1 MRSWRKKEIVI
12 VRPTINDELYEY
24 LIQLLNERFYT
35 ITDLEELT
43 KINRLFKALN
53 HQTESWLSA
62 ISSGKSNSK
71 DSEKIMKN

>member
-1 MRSWRKKEIVI
+1 MKLWRKKVIVI

-35 ITDLEELT
+35 TTDLEELT
-43 KINRLFKALN
+43 KINRLFKVLN

-62 ISSGKSNSK
+62 IRPRKSK
-71 DSEKIMKN
+71 